1 MELSFAVLTEF
12 ISPIILLACLAIGY
26 ILRNLIPTDA
36 VNRYIPLIVGILGV
50 LFAWWSL
57 GVFDLST
64 FVVGAIS
71 GLASTGLYEVF
82 HKLIQGIQESTGYNP
97 YQESCTIQMQQD
109 FSSNSTEINDL
120 DNKDTTMDIRAEV
133 QANKGAHARDEGNIS
148 LS

>member
-26 ILRNLIPTDA
+26 ILRNLIPTDSI
-36 VNRYIPLIVGILGV
+36 NRYIPLIVGVLGV

-82 HKLIQGIQESTGYNP
+82 HKLIQGIQEATGYNP
-97 YQESCTIQMQQD
+97 YQESCEIPTEQNLP
-109 FSSNSTEINDL
+109 SNSTEINDL
-120 DNKDTTMDIRAEV
+120 DIEDNTMDIRAEV
-133 QANKGAHARDEGNIS
+133 QANKGAHARTQNINIS
-148 LS
+148 